1 MKTAEIGTFEA
12 KNRLSELLQQVAKG
26 HRVYITRRGRRVALL
41 VRADED
47 PGSSSGR
54 GGDAEDLVE
63 LSRRLRRAAKSGPE
77 SLRELVD
84 EGRR

>member
-1 MKTAEIGTFEA
+1 MKTAEVGTFEA

-26 HRVYITRRGRRVALL
+26 HRIYITRRGRRVALL
-41 VRADED
+41 IGADEGPPS
-47 PGSSSGR
+47 PG
-54 GGDAEDLVE
+54 AAATADLVE
-63 LSRRLRRAAKSGPE
+63 LARRLRSTARTGPE